1 MKEPYKI
8 LLAIILIV
16 LIGATLELFQQ
27 NRIKRQALIEAN
39 ERNERYESFIDSLNV
54 ELYLSKIAEDSLET
68 VKDSELNKLKSINS
82 NKINYVTKY
91 VPNYID
97 VMPWSVVVKRDTI
110 SAIVKRIERL
120 DSELLD
126 LLNREATKQ
135 RHYIDSARFNSI
147 TRTRPNR

>member
-1 MKEPYKI
+1 MNQLYKI
-8 LLAIILIV
+8 PIAIIVIILIGAV
-16 LIGATLELFQQ
+16 LKLAQQ

-39 ERNERYESFIDSLNV
+39 ERNEIYQGYIDSLNV

-68 VKDSELNKLKSINS
+68 VKDSELSQLKTINS